1 MYQWEL
7 NRAKA
12 NYYQYDSIKPNQF
25 ELNINYCSHNGI
37 VQLASSVIDLI
48 WKFFPNS
55 IDKPSSE
62 RGEISGPRPIIFDGL
77 QEKHFKVFS
86 PGGQAANH
94 IEFGAEQVIIV
105 RNDETKSRIK
115 KLIGKAGLVMT
126 VFEAKGMEFN
136 DIPLYN
142 FFKDSPAEQKV
153 QCYIFYFKLFHEP
166 FINLLIICTLLSVA
180 SNFRKTAFLS

>member
-7 NRAKA
+7 NRAKV
-12 NYYQYDSIKPNQF
+12 NNNQYSSIRPKQF
-25 ELNINYCSHNGI
+25 ELNINYRSHDGI
-37 VQLASSVIDLI
+37 LKLASSVVDLI

-62 RGEISGPRPIIFDGL
+62 RGEIGGPRPIIFDGL

-86 PGGQAANH
+86 AGGQAANQ

-126 VFEAKGMEFN
+126 VFEAKGMEFS
-136 DIPLYN
+136 DVLLYN
-142 FFKDSPAEQKV
+142 FFKDSNAEQKV
-153 QCYIFYFKLFHEP
+153 YTYLF
-166 FINLLIICTLLSVA
+166 
-180 SNFRKTAFLS
+180 